1 MVIATRKPLCN
12 KRWSASPASRDLQL
26 TQLRHPWVATKASCK
41 SKRLEEPRLTARPLS
56 RTKRPGRA
64 HAATRV
70 LLWSLF
76 CSTITPSADNSLRRC
91 SPLWRI
97 PAGQDA
103 YRQSTTVRWRPG
115 AAGSPRYAGPV
126 QDRRRRRPRLLAA
139 QTEWTGNGRYPQISS
154 EVSPASRRYPVCPG
168 VWPGRGH
175 GRIPAITSSSS
186 TPLICAAQFA
196 STRRTSSTLRRP
208 RSLALSNVDV
218 ASQ

>member
-12 KRWSASPASRDLQL
+12 KRWSASPASQDLQL

-70 LLWSLF
+70 LLGSLF

-115 AAGSPRYAGPV
+115 AAGSPGTPGLFRIDVEGDRGFWPRRLNGREMDDIPRSAARYRPLRDDTRYARAYG
-126 QDRRRRRPRLLAA
+126 RA
-139 QTEWTGNGRYPQISS
+139 EGTGG
-154 EVSPASRRYPVCPG
+154 SRRSLP
-168 VWPGRGH
+168 H
-175 GRIPAITSSSS
+175 H
-186 TPLICAAQFA
+186 Q
-196 STRRTSSTLRRP
+196 P
-208 RSLALSNVDV
+208 R
-218 ASQ
+218 

>member
-12 KRWSASPASRDLQL
+12 KRWSASPASQDLQL

-64 HAATRV
+64 HAATGV

-76 CSTITPSADNSLRRC
+76 CSTITPNADNSLRRC

-115 AAGSPRYAGPV
+115 AAGSPWYAGPV
-126 QDRRRRRPRLLAA
+126 QIDVEGDRGFWPRRL
-139 QTEWTGNGRYPQISS
+139 NGREMDDIPQISS

>member
-12 KRWSASPASRDLQL
+12 KRWSASPASQDLQL

-41 SKRLEEPRLTARPLS
+41 SKKRLEEPRLTARPLS

-115 AAGSPRYAGPV
+115 AAGSPWYAGPV

-139 QTEWTGNGRYPQISS
+139 QTEWTGNGRYPPRSAARYRPLRDDTRYARAYGRA
-154 EVSPASRRYPVCPG
+154 EGTGGSRRSPP
-168 VWPGRGH
+168 H
-175 GRIPAITSSSS
+175 H
-186 TPLICAAQFA
+186 Q
-196 STRRTSSTLRRP
+196 P
-208 RSLALSNVDV
+208 R
-218 ASQ
+218 